1 MALILSAHACVV
13 IQERGL
19 ALEWVERT
27 LQAPDATGPDPS
39 QPGLTRSF
47 KRIEEAGGR
56 VIRVVHRPQGSDM
69 LVITAFFDR
78 GAAP

>member
-1 MALILSAHACVV
+1 LAVKWV
-13 IQERGL
+13 KL
-19 ALEWVERT
+19 ALE
-27 LQAPDATGPDPS
+27 APDATGPDPS
-39 QPGLTRSF
+39 QLGVTRSF

-56 VIRVVHRPQGSDM
+56 VIRVVHRLQGSDM